1 VVALICLCPLVGK
14 VKDVLVVVTK
24 CFVFR
29 VGLGGQVQKMGGG
42 AAVEQRRNED
52 SGLLVLHV

>member
-1 VVALICLCPLVGK
+1 MAE
-14 VKDVLVVVTK
+14 
-24 CFVFR
+24 CFVLG
-29 VGLGGQVQKMGGG
+29 VGLGGQVQEMGGC